1 MPSPATRELPSTF
14 RPAWWLPGPHLPTI
28 YSKLVRRIAMPA
40 EVSRRRLPMP
50 DGDVVSIDR
59 LPGHPS
65 RPRVILLHGLEGG
78 AHSTYARGVLREART
93 RGWAADLNLWRT
105 CDGEPVNRVGRAY
118 HSGASD
124 DADYI
129 IRTLA
134 GEEPTR
140 DHVLI
145 GVSLGGNVL
154 LKWLGEQGDRLPP
167 NVRAAVAASV
177 PFDLARASR
186 HIDSGVRRVYAR
198 FFLKS
203 LVAKSRAKLERFP
216 ELPIDRDRLARV
228 RTLWEF
234 DDVVTGP
241 LHGFR
246 DAADYYERSS
256 SLRYLH
262 GVRLPTL
269 LLHAQDDPFLP
280 RPVLDDVR
288 AAVAAN
294 PYLHGEFPRRGG
306 HVGFIGGP
314 HPWAA
319 DYWFERRALDWLGH
333 QVR

>member
-1 MPSPATRELPSTF
+1 MPSPAARELPSTF

-28 YSKLVRRIAMPA
+28 YSKLARRIEMPA
-40 EVSRRRLPMP
+40 EVARRRLPMP
-50 DGDVVSIDR
+50 DGDVVSVDR
-59 LPGHPS
+59 LPGHPT

-78 AHSTYARGVLREART
+78 AHSTYARGVLHEAKR

-105 CDGEPVNRVGRAY
+105 CDGEPVNLVHRAY

-124 DADYI
+124 DADVI
-129 IRTLA
+129 IRTLTA
-134 GEEPTR
+134 EEPDR
-140 DHVLI
+140 PHLLL

-154 LKWLGEQGDRLPP
+154 LKWLGEQGAQVPA
-167 NVRAAVAASV
+167 NVRGAVAVSV

-186 HIDSGVRRVYAR
+186 HIDSGLRRVYSR

-203 LVAKSRAKLERFP
+203 LVAKSLAKLERFP
-216 ELPIDRDRLARV
+216 ELALDRDRLARV
-228 RTLWEF
+228 ATLWEF

-246 DAADYYERSS
+246 DAEDYYTRSS
-256 SLRYLH
+256 SLRYLD
-262 GVRLPTL
+262 GVRIPTL

-280 RPVLDDVR
+280 RAVLADVR
-288 AAVAAN
+288 AAIARN
-294 PYLHGEFPRRGG
+294 PSLHGEFPRRGG

-319 DYWFERRALDWLGH
+319 DYWFERRVLDWLGQH
-333 QVR
+333 AR